1 MLEKCRIAQIPRI
14 PRVCGTIRQ
23 TLLSFQTSWDSW
35 DCWARAWIVSFVRW
49 SLWRTCLCPLLFVA
63 LCILGMLFKSHKN
76 ENIFMGNCHVTIVLH
91 DIFHV
96 AYSWKVRFRIFR
108 VILVDPGRWAY
119 ISPVSHAEKL
129 QEVMLREKQCL
140 PQTGIGRVHPLHEEI
155 LTCNNQDLSQASSKS
170 AWDDWKRVPI
180 LGKLW
185 QTRLLHWLPLDHVST
200 RQCGNRQGRACHLVW
215 ITSSWSGK
223 ECSAFVPV
231 LLRPLPDLCLVALL
245 MHLHSP
251 ARFAERL
258 EMPPPGRTLRMDSL
272 VHQPNATSLRP
283 ALPSLRSEFLRE
295 TSSPPGLS
303 NQIMQEDASQLGK
316 MQQERKQLQNNVS
329 GWLLPSDWLVL
340 LLQKPQWQTASLRRK

>member
-1 MLEKCRIAQIPRI
+1 
-14 PRVCGTIRQ
+14 
-23 TLLSFQTSWDSW
+23 
-35 DCWARAWIVSFVRW
+35 
-49 SLWRTCLCPLLFVA
+49 
-63 LCILGMLFKSHKN
+63 
-76 ENIFMGNCHVTIVLH
+76 MGNCHVTIVLN

-96 AYSWKVRFRIFR
+96 AYSWKVWFSIFR
-108 VILVDPGRWAY
+108 VILVGPGRWAY

-155 LTCNNQDLSQASSKS
+155 LTCNKQSGSITGFIKIRLWQLKTIQ
-170 AWDDWKRVPI
+170 RVPI
-180 LGKLW
+180 LGKPW

-200 RQCGNRQGRACHLVW
+200 RQCGNRQGRPCHLVW
-215 ITSSWSGK
+215 IISSWSGK
-223 ECSAFVPV
+223 ERSAFVPV

-251 ARFAERL
+251 AHFAERL

-272 VHQPNATSLRP
+272 VHLPNATSLRP

-303 NQIMQEDASQLGK
+303 NQIMQDDASQLGK

-340 LLQKPQWQTASLRRK
+340 LLQKPQWQTASLQRK